1 MTLLSINH
9 GAKGVVMWTWPTS
22 AALAGV
28 TSRFA
33 KVVTDIGAK
42 FWLGANGQ
50 RLEVRGA
57 PSGSVDA
64 VAWLVGQRMLVSI
77 VNVGGPITGRVTVIL
92 PDGVRTEKVPQVAWG
107 NAPWLPRGGKQL
119 WQTGMS
125 AMESDLMDFDVV
137 GGALNELAIGNLTA
151 TD

>member
-22 AALAGV
+22 AELAGV

-64 VAWLVGQRMLVSI
+64 VAWLVGQRMLVSV

-92 PDGVRTEKVPQVAWG
+92 PDGVRLEKVPQVAWG
-107 NAPWLPRGGKQL
+107 NAPWLPRGGNTL
-119 WQTGMS
+119 FETRIE
-125 AMESDLMDFDVV
+125 AMECTLMDFDVV
-137 GGALNELAIGNLTA
+137 GGALNEPASGDLTA
-151 TD
+151 TG